1 MPSAPSQ
8 SKLQRI
14 SCLAQ
19 LGSASAGTIV
29 KYWLQGERTD
39 VERGEGMIAV
49 EAVEAAVA
57 KIVIMSNDGSMSLTP
72 RNTTPH
78 SPRQIHR
85 RWELKDERAYSGG
98 KIRLD
103 VAAEVAGEVVGEVV
117 TTTGETITI
126 EARTAMTI

>member
-1 MPSAPSQ
+1 
-8 SKLQRI
+8 
-14 SCLAQ
+14 
-19 LGSASAGTIV
+19 
-29 KYWLQGERTD
+29 
-39 VERGEGMIAV
+39 MIAV

-57 KIVIMSNDGSMSLTP
+57 EIAIMSNDGSMSLTP

-103 VAAEVAGEVVGEVV
+103 VAAEVAGEVAGEVV
-117 TTTGETITI
+117 TTTGKTITI
-126 EARTAMTI
+126 KTRTAMTIGMVMMASAVDMAMAANVKSSRLAVTIRIKEMIPQMIEP